1 MIDKDLIR
9 QTIEE
14 KLASTDCFLISL
26 SISGDNQIMVEIDS
40 ETSVDLDF
48 CVELTRYIEQHFDR
62 DAEDY
67 SLEIGSYSITK
78 PFVDRRQYR
87 KNIGRKVEVL
97 TEESRK
103 IRGTLVAVDNDDFTL
118 EIEEKELVEGQKRKK
133 LVKKEITLLYNS
145 VKQTKLEF

>member
-14 KLASTDCFLISL
+14 KLASTDCFLVSL

-62 DAEDY
+62 DVEDY

-97 TEESRK
+97 TEESKK
-103 IRGTLVAVDNDDFTL
+103 IRGTLVAVDNDGFTL

>member
-14 KLASTDCFLISL
+14 KLALTDCFLVSL

-103 IRGTLVAVDNDDFTL
+103 IRGTLVAVDNDGFTL

-133 LVKKEITLLYNS
+133 LVNKEITLLYNS

>member
-14 KLASTDCFLISL
+14 KLASTDCFLVSL

-118 EIEEKELVEGQKRKK
+118 EIEEKELLEGKKRKK

>member
-14 KLASTDCFLISL
+14 KLASTDCFLVSL

-62 DAEDY
+62 DVEDY

-103 IRGTLVAVDNDDFTL
+103 IRGTLVAVDNDGFTL

-133 LVKKEITLLYNS
+133 LVKKEITLLYSS

>member
-1 MIDKDLIR
+1 
-9 QTIEE
+9 
-14 KLASTDCFLISL
+14 
-26 SISGDNQIMVEIDS
+26 MVEIDS

-62 DAEDY
+62 DVEDY

-145 VKQTKLEF
+145 VKQIKLEF

>member
-14 KLASTDCFLISL
+14 KLASTDCFLVSL

-103 IRGTLVAVDNDDFTL
+103 IRGTLVAVDNDGFTL

-133 LVKKEITLLYNS
+133 LVKKEITLLYNR

>member
-1 MIDKDLIR
+1 MIDKGLIR

-14 KLASTDCFLISL
+14 KLALTDCFLVSL

-103 IRGTLVAVDNDDFTL
+103 IRGTLVAVDNDGFTL
-118 EIEEKELVEGQKRKK
+118 EIEEKELLEGQKRKK

>member
-9 QTIEE
+9 QTVEE
-14 KLASTDCFLISL
+14 KLASTDCFLVSL

-103 IRGTLVAVDNDDFTL
+103 IRGTLVAVDNDGFTL

-133 LVKKEITLLYNS
+133 LVKKEITLLYSS

>member
-14 KLASTDCFLISL
+14 KLASTDCFLVSL

-97 TEESRK
+97 TEESKK

-145 VKQTKLEF
+145 IKQTKLEF

>member
-14 KLASTDCFLISL
+14 KLASTDCFLVSL

-62 DAEDY
+62 DVEDY

-133 LVKKEITLLYNS
+133 LVKKETTLLYNS

>member
-14 KLASTDCFLISL
+14 KLASTDCFLVSL

-103 IRGTLVAVDNDDFTL
+103 IRGTLVAVDNDGFTL
-118 EIEEKELVEGQKRKK
+118 EIEEKELLEGKKRKK
-133 LVKKEITLLYNS
+133 LVKKEITLLYSS

>member
-14 KLASTDCFLISL
+14 KLASTDCFLVSL

-133 LVKKEITLLYNS
+133 LVKKETTLLYNS

>member
-1 MIDKDLIR
+1 MIDKNLIR

-14 KLASTDCFLISL
+14 KLASTDCFLVSL

-118 EIEEKELVEGQKRKK
+118 EIEEKEFVEGQKRKK

>member
-14 KLASTDCFLISL
+14 KLASTDCFLVSL

-118 EIEEKELVEGQKRKK
+118 EIEEKELGEGQKRKK

>member
-14 KLASTDCFLISL
+14 KLASTDCFLVSL

-48 CVELTRYIEQHFDR
+48 CVELTRYIEQYFDR
-62 DAEDY
+62 DVEDY

-103 IRGTLVAVDNDDFTL
+103 IRGTLVAVDNDGFTL

>member
-14 KLASTDCFLISL
+14 KLASTDCFLVSL

-48 CVELTRYIEQHFDR
+48 CVELTRHIEQHLDR

>member
-14 KLASTDCFLISL
+14 KLASTDCFLVSL

-62 DAEDY
+62 DVEDY

-103 IRGTLVAVDNDDFTL
+103 IRGTLVAVDNDGFTL
-118 EIEEKELVEGQKRKK
+118 EIEENNIIIQQCKTDK
-133 LVKKEITLLYNS
+133 T
-145 VKQTKLEF
+145 

>member
-103 IRGTLVAVDNDDFTL
+103 IRGTLVAVDNDGFTL
-118 EIEEKELVEGQKRKK
+118 EIEEKELLEGQKRKK

>member
-14 KLASTDCFLISL
+14 KLASTDCFLVSL

-40 ETSVDLDF
+40 ETPVDLDF
-48 CVELTRYIEQHFDR
+48 CVELTRYIEQYFDR

-97 TEESRK
+97 TEESKK
-103 IRGTLVAVDNDDFTL
+103 IRGTLVAVDNDGFTL
-118 EIEEKELVEGQKRKK
+118 EIEEKELLEGQKRKK

>member
-14 KLASTDCFLISL
+14 KLASTDCFLVSL

-103 IRGTLVAVDNDDFTL
+103 IRGTLVAVNNDDFTL

>member
-103 IRGTLVAVDNDDFTL
+103 IRGTLVAVDNDGFTL
-118 EIEEKELVEGQKRKK
+118 EIEEKELLEGQKRKK
-133 LVKKEITLLYNS
+133 LEKKEITLLYNS

>member
-14 KLASTDCFLISL
+14 KLASTDCFLVSL

-118 EIEEKELVEGQKRKK
+118 EIEEKELLEGQKRKK
-133 LVKKEITLLYNS
+133 LVKKEITLLYSS

>member
-103 IRGTLVAVDNDDFTL
+103 IHGTLVAVDNDGFTL

-133 LVKKEITLLYNS
+133 LVKKEITLLYSS

>member
-14 KLASTDCFLISL
+14 KLASTDCFLVSL

-103 IRGTLVAVDNDDFTL
+103 IRGTLVAVDNDGFTL
-118 EIEEKELVEGQKRKK
+118 EIEEKELVEGKKRKK
-133 LVKKEITLLYNS
+133 LVNKEITLLYNS

>member
-62 DAEDY
+62 DVEDY

-103 IRGTLVAVDNDDFTL
+103 IRGTLVAVDNDGFTL
-118 EIEEKELVEGQKRKK
+118 EIEEKKLVEGQKRKK
-133 LVKKEITLLYNS
+133 LVKKEITLLYSS

>member
-1 MIDKDLIR
+1 MIDNDLIR

-14 KLASTDCFLISL
+14 KLASTDCFLVSL

-62 DAEDY
+62 DVEDY

-97 TEESRK
+97 TEESKK
-103 IRGTLVAVDNDDFTL
+103 IRGTLVAVDNDGFTL
-118 EIEEKELVEGQKRKK
+118 EIEEKELLEGQKRKK

>member
-145 VKQTKLEF
+145 VKQIKLEF

>member
-14 KLASTDCFLISL
+14 KLASTDCFLVSL

-133 LVKKEITLLYNS
+133 LVKKETTLLYNS
-145 VKQTKLEF
+145 VKQIKLEF

>member
-1 MIDKDLIR
+1 MIDKDLVR

-14 KLASTDCFLISL
+14 KLASTDCFLVSL

>member
-14 KLASTDCFLISL
+14 KLASTDCFLVSL

-103 IRGTLVAVDNDDFTL
+103 IRGTLVAVDNDGFTL
-118 EIEEKELVEGQKRKK
+118 EIEEKELLEGQKRKK

-145 VKQTKLEF
+145 VKQSKLEF

>member
-14 KLASTDCFLISL
+14 KLASTDCFLVSL

-62 DAEDY
+62 DVEDY

-133 LVKKEITLLYNS
+133 LVKKETTLLYNS
-145 VKQTKLEF
+145 VKQIKLEF

>member
-14 KLASTDCFLISL
+14 KLASTDCFLVSL

-103 IRGTLVAVDNDDFTL
+103 IRGTLVAVDNDGFTL
-118 EIEEKELVEGQKRKK
+118 EIEEKELLEGQKRKK
-133 LVKKEITLLYNS
+133 LVKKEITLLYSS

>member
-14 KLASTDCFLISL
+14 KLASTDCFLVSL

-62 DAEDY
+62 DVEDY

-97 TEESRK
+97 TEESKK
-103 IRGTLVAVDNDDFTL
+103 IRGTLVAVDNDGFTL
-118 EIEEKELVEGQKRKK
+118 EIEEKELLEGQKRKK
-133 LVKKEITLLYNS
+133 LVKKEITLLYSS

>member
-14 KLASTDCFLISL
+14 KLASTDCFLVSL

-97 TEESRK
+97 TEESKK
-103 IRGTLVAVDNDDFTL
+103 IRGTLVAVDNDGFTL

-133 LVKKEITLLYNS
+133 LVKKEITLLYNR

>member
-14 KLASTDCFLISL
+14 KLASTDCFLVSL

-87 KNIGRKVEVL
+87 KNIGHKVEVL

>member
-14 KLASTDCFLISL
+14 KLASTDCFLVSL

-40 ETSVDLDF
+40 ETSVDLDC

-97 TEESRK
+97 TEESKK
-103 IRGTLVAVDNDDFTL
+103 IRGTLVAVDNDGFTL

>member
-14 KLASTDCFLISL
+14 KLASTDCFLVSL

-48 CVELTRYIEQHFDR
+48 CVELTRYIEQYFDR

-97 TEESRK
+97 TEESKK
-103 IRGTLVAVDNDDFTL
+103 IRGTLVAVDNDGFTL
-118 EIEEKELVEGQKRKK
+118 EIEEKELLEGQKRKK

>member
-14 KLASTDCFLISL
+14 KLASTDCFLVSL

-40 ETSVDLDF
+40 ETSVVLDF

>member
-14 KLASTDCFLISL
+14 KLASTDCFLVSL

-103 IRGTLVAVDNDDFTL
+103 IRGTLVAVDNDSFTL
-118 EIEEKELVEGQKRKK
+118 EIEEKELLEGQKRKK